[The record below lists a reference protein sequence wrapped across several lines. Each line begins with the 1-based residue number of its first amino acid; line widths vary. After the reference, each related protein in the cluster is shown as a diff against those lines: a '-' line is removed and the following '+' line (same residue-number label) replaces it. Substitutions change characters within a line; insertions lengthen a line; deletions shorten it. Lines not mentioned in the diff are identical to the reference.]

1 MCAASTPAQ
10 KAKRVLEAMGITDA
24 PATHLED
31 IAKGQGIKV
40 SCKPLPNDP
49 KLSGALLFRGEKR
62 GILINTYINNAGRI
76 NFTFAHELGHHFLEH
91 TPTLYSDG
99 QHGFR
104 CDNGDMDEAIS
115 ARRQEIEANTFAKE
129 FLMPEHMFRILMAGS
144 VLDFTLVSS
153 LSNQFLVSKHA
164 SAFRVLDFTRE
175 PYIIVL
181 SQGLTITSAKCAVSA
196 RRYKVPNT
204 TIPAGTIAYNVITE
218 NKRQHSF
225 VQTNI
230 QNWFSS
236 ASGNRKLYEWTRGT
250 GKVAMTLLKVE

>member
-10 KAKRVLEAMGITDA
+10 KAKWMLEAMGITAA

-104 CDNGDMDEAIS
+104 CDNSDMDEAIS
-115 ARRQEIEANTFAKE
+115 VRRQEIEANAFAKE

-144 VLDFTLVSS
+144 VLDFTLISS
-153 LSNQFLVSKHA
+153 LADQFLVSKHA
-164 SAFRVLDFTRE
+164 SAFRILDFTRE
-175 PYIIVL
+175 PYVILL
-181 SQGLTITSAKCAVSA
+181 SQGLTITSAKYAITA
-196 RRYKVPNT
+196 RRYKVSNA
-204 TIPAGTIAYNVITE
+204 TIPVETVAYNVITG
-218 NKRQHSF
+218 NKRQGGF
-225 VQTNI
+225 VQTNM
-230 QNWFSS
+230 QNWFPS
-236 ASGNRKLYEWTRGT
+236 ASASRKLYEWTRGT
-250 GKVAMTLLKVE
+250 DKVAMTLLKVE